1 MDGGDAA
8 LGFGG
13 SGGDEEVGEL
23 FFVALDEVVGHGDEL
38 GFELVGGLEQ
48 EVFGVGGSF
57 AAFGAAAAEEVLLA
71 EFRLAHAE
79 RVGGV
84 HVFDEELVALAD
96 GFQSAE
102 DELGLVEEDDEV
114 GLAGVVGAAD
124 DVIEAET
131 KGDVV
136 EGAGERDGVAVYLK
150 ND

>member
-1 MDGGDAA
+1 
-8 LGFGG
+8 
-13 SGGDEEVGEL
+13 
-23 FFVALDEVVGHGDEL
+23 
-38 GFELVGGLEQ
+38 
-48 EVFGVGGSF
+48 
-57 AAFGAAAAEEVLLA
+57 
-71 EFRLAHAE
+71 LAHAE

-84 HVFDEELVALAD
+84 DVFDEELVALAD